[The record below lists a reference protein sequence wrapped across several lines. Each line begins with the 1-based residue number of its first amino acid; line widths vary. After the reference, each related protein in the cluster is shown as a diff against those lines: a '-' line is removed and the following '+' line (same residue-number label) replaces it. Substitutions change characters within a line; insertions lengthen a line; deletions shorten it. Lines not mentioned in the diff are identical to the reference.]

1 MRKNDV
7 IEAVCGILRREFK
20 HALCSA
26 CTGFKDYDKCDGCYH
41 PDSKWE
47 AAEEVLI
54 SAAID
59 VVDTVREMD
68 NDQD

>member
-26 CTGFKDYDKCDGCYH
+26 CTCFAYPDECRECYH

-68 NDQD
+68 DDQD